1 MTTALVTEFLPT
13 DDRAKVLCRIAGTF
27 WGVGMISASLLGL
40 ILANALGPG

>member
-13 DDRAKVLCRIAGTF
+13 DERAKILCRVAGTF

-40 ILANALGPG
+40 ILANVFGPG